1 MNPLDDLDPDLN
13 HFNEF
18 KECKFFSQR
27 EFNDKFSNSKNS
39 LGIIHINIRSINKN
53 LDEFLAFLSQLS
65 FCFSVVILTETWL
78 MSRSDWLEVEGL
90 NGYHSIRSDRRGG
103 GVSVL
108 VRDDIKSSLINE
120 WCINDDIFESCGV
133 KLFIGKDTYYVMGV
147 YRAPSSNISLARLA

>member
-78 MSRSDWLEVEGL
+78 MSRSDWLELEGL
-90 NGYHSIRSDRRGG
+90 NGYHSILSDR
-103 GVSVL
+103 
-108 VRDDIKSSLINE
+108 
-120 WCINDDIFESCGV
+120 
-133 KLFIGKDTYYVMGV
+133 
-147 YRAPSSNISLARLA
+147 